1 MNLEKELLK
10 SVSEG
15 NKKGFEILFRT
26 YYMRLCAYAAGFV
39 SQNDLAEDIVTDVFL
54 KLWERRETLSI
65 SESVSSYLFQSVKN
79 ACINYLNREKS
90 RKYTVSE
97 NEVKLL
103 NLKITYHIS
112 DKYPLNDLIGRELE
126 EKIRTEIDKLPEQC
140 REIFYLSRFEDLS
153 HKEIAE
159 RLGISEN
166 TVKVQIYRALIK
178 LRSGLKDFLPVI
190 FLQFPDFF
198 DSM

>member
-10 SVSEG
+10 SVSKG
-15 NKKGFEILFRT
+15 DKKGFEILFRT
-26 YYMRLCAYAAGFV
+26 YYVRLCAYAAGFV
-39 SQNDLAEDIVTDVFL
+39 VQNDLAEDIVTEVFL
-54 KLWERRETLSI
+54 KLWEKRETLTI

-79 ACINYLNREKS
+79 ACINYLTREKS

-97 NEVKLL
+97 NEVKLID
-103 NLKITYHIS
+103 LKMTYQIS

-126 EKIRTEIDKLPEQC
+126 EKIRMEIEKLPEQC

-159 RLGISEN
+159 KLGISEN

-178 LRSGLKDFLPVI
+178 LRVGLKDFLPII

-198 DSM
+198 